1 MGGQVKDLF
10 HLCSEHFLD
19 ILHNIK
25 EYVESNIQRG
35 KLMRYIRPVWAE
47 INLDNLAFNI
57 KQIRNLVGNH
67 VKIMAVVKSNAYGM
81 GISGVIDTLLE
92 QGINMFGAAILDE
105 ALFIR
110 KRQPEIPILVFAYTP
125 FEYSHLLVEND
136 ITQTVYCKEQ
146 AVALSMAAKKLHKK
160 ARVHIEID
168 TGMGR
173 LGFRPSKESI
183 ETISE
188 IAQLAN
194 LQIEGIYTH
203 CPYTNERNSE
213 GYSFTQSQYE
223 QFCHVVKSLEEKGI
237 IIPIKHMCNSLGTVY
252 YKQMHMDMVRAGIIL
267 YGSYPEFQ
275 DCLPLKPVMSWK
287 AKIGSV
293 KIIGPGENVSYGRT
307 FTTARETTVATLP
320 LGYGDGYS
328 RFLSNNGEVL
338 VKGKRVP
345 VIGTICMDQCMID
358 ITNVPGKVQ
367 IGEEVVLLGKQ
378 GDEEITIEEIAR
390 KICGYI
396 NYEYMVLIQARV
408 PRVYKKSR
416 L

>member
-1 MGGQVKDLF
+1 M
-10 HLCSEHFLD
+10 H
-19 ILHNIK
+19 
-25 EYVESNIQRG
+25 
-35 KLMRYIRPVWAE
+35 YIRPAWAE
-47 INLDNLAFNI
+47 INLDNLIFNV
-57 KQIRNLVGNH
+57 KQIRSLVGND

-81 GISGVIDTLLE
+81 GISGVIDTLFE
-92 QGINMFGAAILDE
+92 QGINMFGVAILDE

-110 KRQPEIPILVFAYTP
+110 KRYPEIPILVFTYTP
-125 FEYSHLLVEND
+125 FEYSDLLVEND

-146 AVALSMAAKKLHKK
+146 AAALSMAAKRLNKK

-183 ETISE
+183 DTIIE
-188 IAQLAN
+188 INELAN

-223 QFCHVVKSLEEKGI
+223 QFCYVVKSLEEKGI
-237 IIPIKHMCNSLGTVY
+237 LIPVRHMCNSLGTVY

-275 DCLPLKPVMSWK
+275 DYLPLKPVMSWK

-293 KIIGPGENVSYGRT
+293 KKLGPGENVSYGRT
-307 FTTARETTVATLP
+307 FTTKRETIVATLP
-320 LGYGDGYS
+320 VGYGDGYN
-328 RFLSNNGEVL
+328 RLLSNKGEVL
-338 VKGKRVP
+338 VKGKRAP
-345 VIGTICMDQCMID
+345 IIGTICMDQCMID
-358 ITNVPGKVQ
+358 VTDIPGQVK

-378 GDEEITIEEIAR
+378 ENEEITIEEIAK
-390 KICGYI
+390 KICGFI
-396 NYEYMVLIQARV
+396 NYEYMVLIPARV
-408 PRVYKKSR
+408 PRIYKKS
-416 L
+416 